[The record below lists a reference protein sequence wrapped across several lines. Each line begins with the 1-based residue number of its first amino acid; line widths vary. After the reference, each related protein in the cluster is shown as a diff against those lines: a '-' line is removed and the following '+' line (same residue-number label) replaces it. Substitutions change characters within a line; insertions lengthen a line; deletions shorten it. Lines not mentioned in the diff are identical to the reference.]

1 LTLPR
6 GWIDG
11 SNALTQKVP
20 MTMLSATPS
29 AAAGEPGEEVL
40 FEGHPAL
47 VPSVGALLLSIVTLG
62 LWLMPLWW
70 MSRSRH
76 YRLTTKR
83 VVVETGIL
91 NKRLEQVDLYRV
103 SDYTVLR
110 PISQRMMGT
119 GNLILRT
126 LDHSTPEVPVAN
138 IKTNVVALYERIRAA
153 TEIEKRKR
161 GVRVMDME

>member
-1 LTLPR
+1 
-6 GWIDG
+6 
-11 SNALTQKVP
+11 
-20 MTMLSATPS
+20 MTMLSATPGTN
-29 AAAGEPGEEVL
+29 ATEPGEEVL
-40 FEGHPAL
+40 FDGNPAL
-47 VPSVGALLLSIVTLG
+47 VPSVGALLLAIATLG
-62 LWLMPLWW
+62 LWLIPLWW
-70 MSRSRH
+70 SSRGRR

-110 PISQRMMGT
+110 PISQRIMGT

-126 LDHSTPEVPVAN
+126 LDHTSPEVLVSN
-138 IKTNVVALYERIRAA
+138 IKTDVVALYERIRAA
-153 TEIEKRKR
+153 TEAEKRKR

>member
-1 LTLPR
+1 
-6 GWIDG
+6 
-11 SNALTQKVP
+11 
-20 MTMLSATPS
+20 MTMLSATPQT
-29 AAAGEPGEEVL
+29 AAGEPGEETL
-40 FEGHPAL
+40 FDGNPAL
-47 VPSVGALLLSIVTLG
+47 VPSLGALVLAIFTLG
-62 LWLMPLWW
+62 LWLIPLWW
-70 MSRSRH
+70 SSKGRH

-110 PISQRMMGT
+110 PISQRIMGT
-119 GNLILRT
+119 GNLMLST
-126 LDHSTPEVPVAN
+126 LDHSSPTVAVSN
-138 IKTNVVALYERIRAA
+138 IKTDVVALYERIRAA